1 MVDNRYECHQDC
13 MCTHDSNNKCDG
25 HCIGGTPDL
34 EDRLE
39 QVRIYNESN

>member
-1 MVDNRYECHQDC
+1 MDNRYDCHESCLETRDGG
-13 MCTHDSNNKCDG
+13 NKCDG
-25 HCIGGTPDL
+25 SCLNGTPDL